1 MAFNFHE
8 YNQIYLDNARQGNPP
23 INDAAAYDVRIVPA
37 TVPEGETYWK
47 IIGIHH
53 LLPEENIGKHHV
65 YLEAL
70 DEQGNRVRNPHSWA
84 GWTWV
89 DKRPDERADPVPLD
103 KPDYET
109 AGNIA
114 MYFGQIV
121 SVWINGLQAD
131 GNDITDI
138 AENMHTNHPDEPA
151 PDGSLWNS
159 LGHHSFYVVFQR
171 TRQTSSVADGEIWGY
186 VERGQGYTVQ
196 LQQNNQV
203 LQEQTLDHTQSFKFD
218 NLAYGTYAVEVVGT
232 GVREENIQINAD
244 NRSVELHL
252 EIPLPTN
259 SSIYGAVE
267 NGTSRVLLLI
277 SGEEV
282 IDRTII
288 PVSTR
293 YSFDNLGQGVYAI
306 QVQHTDVGQD
316 NIVLNGSN
324 SREVNLV
331 VPETPPPT
339 SKIIPHYILFGPP
352 GSYGRK
358 VNVLISGDFALF
370 FSITSGY
377 SVSEAMQAQYVTI
390 IGEGIS
396 HDDVDDIRDSGSK
409 VELLI
414 GNAYE
419 IEAELRERIRTGN
432 AFPNDDD
439 GGTGPF

>member
-1 MAFNFHE
+1 MAFNFQE
-8 YNQIYLDNARQGNPP
+8 YNQRYLENARQGNPP
-23 INDAAAYDVRIVPA
+23 VNDAAAYNVRLIPA
-37 TVPEGETYWK
+37 TVAEGQTYWK

-53 LLPEENIGKHHV
+53 LLPEENMGNHHV
-65 YLEAL
+65 YLESL
-70 DEQGNRVRNPHSWA
+70 DEQGNRIRNPFSWA
-84 GWTWV
+84 GWTWK

-103 KPDYET
+103 KPDYEA

-114 MYFGQIV
+114 MHFGQIV
-121 SVWINGLQAD
+121 SVWLKGLYSNS
-131 GNDITDI
+131 NDITDT
-138 AENMHTNHPDEPA
+138 AENIHTNHPDEPA

-171 TRQTSSVADGEIWGY
+171 TRKTGSVTNGKIFGT

-196 LQQNNQV
+196 LQKDNQV
-203 LQEQTLDHTQSFKFD
+203 LQEQTLDHNQTFKFD
-218 NLAYGTYAVEVVGT
+218 NLAYGIYAIEVVGS
-232 GVREENIQINAD
+232 GVKEENIQINAD
-244 NRSVELHL
+244 KPTVQLHL

-259 SSIYGAVE
+259 SSIYGAIE
-267 NGTSRVLLLI
+267 NGTGRNLLLI
-277 SGEEV
+277 SGEE
-282 IDRTII
+282 IIEQTII
-288 PVSTR
+288 PVSTN
-293 YSFDNLGQGVYAI
+293 YSFNNLGQGVYAV
-306 QVQHTDVGQD
+306 QVQHTDVRQD
-316 NIVLNGSN
+316 NIVLNGNN

-331 VPETPPPT
+331 VSEVPPPI

-358 VNVLISGDFALF
+358 VNVLISGDFAQF

-377 SVSEAMQAQYVTI
+377 SVSEAKQARYVTI

-396 HDDVDDIRDSGSK
+396 HDNIDAIHNSGSK

-414 GNAYE
+414 GNAYQ

-432 AFPNDDD
+432 AFPKED